1 MIKPTH
7 PLFCHPLSPR
17 ASRLLFRA
25 SCILLAMSFGVVGC
39 SSSSK
44 PSKQRKVRHD
54 WFYPTRQHAPEPV
67 YSQLREVRPPEPI
80 PEPPRD
86 SHRAPRLMPVMQVNI
101 SNKSIGQ
108 AAQILA
114 DSYQYGN
121 YCSPIVADQR
131 ISLRAIGTLDEL
143 AAQLAE
149 LGRVKVTVDHE
160 NRELRVLSGSLAPQR
175 APLDDGSGLE
185 NESQPVLKNEA
196 TDPIADRTKSDSRG
210 SRGY

>member
-7 PLFCHPLSPR
+7 PLFCPPLSPR
-17 ASRLLFRA
+17 VSRLLCRA

-54 WFYPTRQHAPEPV
+54 WLYPTRQHAPEPV
-67 YSQLREVRPPEPI
+67 YSQSMEVRPPEPI

-86 SHRAPRLMPVMQVNI
+86 SHRAHRLMPVMQVNI
-101 SNKSIGQ
+101 SNQSIGQ

-121 YCSPIVADQR
+121 YCSPIVADR
-131 ISLRAIGTLDEL
+131 LISLRAIGTLDEL
-143 AAQLAE
+143 AAQFAE
-149 LGRVKVTVDHE
+149 IGQIKVTVDHE
-160 NRELRVLSGSLAPQR
+160 NRELRVLSGSLAPQQ
-175 APLDDGSGLE
+175 APLVDGSALVT
-185 NESQPVLKNEA
+185 ESQPVLKNQA
-196 TDPIADRTKSDSRG
+196 TDPIIDQDGAVKSGQER
-210 SRGY
+210 Y